1 MPYRLLIAIIF
12 TGFLLILY
20 IEKINTLTTLR
31 LDLPQLEKELKEIE
45 EENKRLEFEI
55 NQFESPL
62 YMMELLKKPEFS
74 HLKFP
79 QKGEVENR

>member
-1 MPYRLLIAIIF
+1 MPIRLLIAIVF
-12 TGFLLILY
+12 SGLLLILY
-20 IEKINTLTTLR
+20 IEKINSLTALR

-45 EENKRLEFEI
+45 EENKRLQFEI
-55 NQFESPL
+55 DQFESPL

-79 QKGEVENR
+79 QLSEVETK